1 MSEAVNQFIQK
12 ILTAVIDPL
21 ISLIALAA
29 FIMFVWGVVEY
40 IQGAADAEK
49 RKTGQQHIIW
59 GIVGLAILFG
69 ARSIVVILMHTLGV

>member
-1 MSEAVNQFIQK
+1 MSQAVNDFILK
-12 ILTAVIDPL
+12 LLSAVVDPI
-21 ISLIALAA
+21 ISLISLAA

-59 GIVGLAILFG
+59 GLIGLAILFG